1 MLEKALLDAP
11 EPEPE
16 PEPEVYRSE
25 PMDSSRDFSGERE
38 LRSIHG
44 RAVLVE
50 KSVTSLEA
58 MLELLVCYVV
68 KRALRDLGAFVCT
81 EGRL

>member
-11 EPEPE
+11 EPDPE

-38 LRSIHG
+38 LRWK
-44 RAVLVE
+44 E
-50 KSVTSLEA
+50 T
-58 MLELLVCYVV
+58 
-68 KRALRDLGAFVCT
+68 F
-81 EGRL
+81 